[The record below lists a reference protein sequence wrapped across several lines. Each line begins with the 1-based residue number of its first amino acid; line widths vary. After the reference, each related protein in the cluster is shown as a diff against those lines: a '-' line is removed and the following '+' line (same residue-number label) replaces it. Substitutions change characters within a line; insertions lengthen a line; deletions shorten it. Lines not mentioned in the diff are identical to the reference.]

1 MRFRPAIL
9 GLLAAI
15 APLASCARPDPFVG
29 TWDATG
35 ASSNRFK
42 ELVFTTGSVR
52 VSNAGQVQTWN
63 FKQIND
69 HEGIATGLFG
79 ISVTFVLSGDTV
91 RMVYDAD
98 SKDWQ
103 WRKTSDATG

>member
-1 MRFRPAIL
+1 MRFRLTIL

-15 APLASCARPDPFVG
+15 VPLASCARSDPFVG

-35 ASSNRFK
+35 ANSNRFK

-52 VSNAGQVQTWN
+52 VSNAGELETWN

-69 HEGIATGLFG
+69 HEGIATASLGV
-79 ISVTFVLSGDTV
+79 SVTFLLSGDTV
-91 RMVYDAD
+91 RMVYGTD

-103 WRKTSDATG
+103 WKKTSDATG